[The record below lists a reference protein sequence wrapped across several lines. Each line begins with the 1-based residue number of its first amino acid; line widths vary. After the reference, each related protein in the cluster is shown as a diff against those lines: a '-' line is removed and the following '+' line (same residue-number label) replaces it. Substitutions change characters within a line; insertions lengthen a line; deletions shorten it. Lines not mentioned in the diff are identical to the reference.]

1 MLVER
6 TTPPEKFENTSAS
19 CGKIR
24 KSSMQIKKE
33 SAAQSSRH
41 AKNLKYGILIFLST
55 GNICKCTQNPP
66 KASKKAIC
74 GRVSLPE
81 AFVMPIVISIIG
93 ARISEMCKIP

>member
-24 KSSMQIKKE
+24 KSSMQIKKKVLRK
-33 SAAQSSRH
+33 AAATQKFKIWH
-41 AKNLKYGILIFLST
+41 FDFLST

-81 AFVMPIVISIIG
+81 AFVMPLVISIIG